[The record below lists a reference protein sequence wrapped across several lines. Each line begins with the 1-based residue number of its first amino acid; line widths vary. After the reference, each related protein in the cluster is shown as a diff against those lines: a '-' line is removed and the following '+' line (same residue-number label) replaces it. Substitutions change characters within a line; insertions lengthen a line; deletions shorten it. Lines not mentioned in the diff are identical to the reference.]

1 MTRKTLKRLPLLPP
15 PSLGLLRKEKPKLFS
30 AVAKALATAGA
41 VDKEDAEG
49 FVSAALATA
58 GFADGEHIVNA
69 LGEAADKV
77 EAKALATAGFADKE
91 HILNALAEAADE
103 VEANNLLPAAAKTLA
118 TAGAVVKED
127 GVAEVIEDL
136 RLNELD
142 GQIT

>member
-58 GFADGEHIVNA
+58 DE
-69 LGEAADKV
+69 V

-91 HILNALAEAADE
+91 HILNASAEAADE

>member
-58 GFADGEHIVNA
+58 
-69 LGEAADKV
+69 
-77 EAKALATAGFADKE
+77 
-91 HILNALAEAADE
+91 DE

>member
-58 GFADGEHIVNA
+58 
-69 LGEAADKV
+69 
-77 EAKALATAGFADKE
+77 DKE
-91 HILNALAEAADE
+91 HILNASAEAADE
-103 VEANNLLPAAAKTLA
+103 VKANNLLPAAAKTLA

>member
-58 GFADGEHIVNA
+58 DE
-69 LGEAADKV
+69 V

-91 HILNALAEAADE
+91 HILNASAEAADE
-103 VEANNLLPAAAKTLA
+103 VKANNLLPAAAKTLA